1 MANRHAIR
9 FDHSAIDATADY
21 MQKPSETALRRLVC
35 TLGCKLAYR
44 HHLWSSPGLKV
55 TIEEFWK
62 SNLKLVN
69 WNENLR
75 TTVSDLV
82 RHLESE
88 KQSHWLDEV
97 LRYLPR
103 DHVFNTTVY
112 LILGYDNIVYVEDVA
127 LNLNHAGFHVDQREA
142 VYYLI
147 HELAHAGYFRYHRMP
162 NLMTI
167 RTQGDLLD
175 VVKLLTHLEGMGVLS
190 SLRLRIKEGG
200 LNDEDYNVL
209 LDTEERARRVKNYFR
224 ELERLEGNPRKRI
237 HEKDFEVFERMSGK
251 NTRLWYVAGCHMA
264 QTIESEL
271 GTDTLRALVK
281 EGHQRFFEVYKEI
294 ALVTEANEG

>member
-1 MANRHAIR
+1 MATRHTIR
-9 FDHSAIDATADY
+9 FDHSAVDVAADY
-21 MQKPSETALRRLVC
+21 MQEPSEATLGRLVC

-44 HHLWSSPGLKV
+44 HHHFK
-55 TIEEFWK
+55 
-62 SNLKLVN
+62 
-69 WNENLR
+69 

-82 RHLESE
+82 RHLESG

-97 LRYLPR
+97 LRYLPD
-103 DHVFNTTVY
+103 DHAFDTMVY
-112 LILGYDNIVYVEDVA
+112 LILGYDNIVYVEDA
-127 LNLNHAGFHVDQREA
+127 TLNLNHASFNVDQREA

-175 VVKLLTHLEGMGVLS
+175 VVKLLTHLEGMGVIS

-200 LNDEDYNVL
+200 LGDEDYKVL
-209 LDTEERARRVKNYFR
+209 LDDEERAKRVNNYFR
-224 ELERLEGNPRKRI
+224 ELERLEGNPRRRI

-251 NTRLWYVAGCHMA
+251 TTRLWYVAGCHMA
-264 QTIESEL
+264 QTIESKL
-271 GTDTLRALVK
+271 GTDVLKALVK
-281 EGHQRFFEVYKEI
+281 EGHQRFFETYSEV
-294 ALVTEANEG
+294 ASVAEANEG